1 MEKVQSQT
9 GTPLVEQE
17 DITGFSLKTI
27 LITTIGIL
35 LFVMYVGILMYG
47 ENSLTVLT
55 DLKKKK
61 ENLLS
66 EQKSLKNENQRLQK
80 TFFELNQLESKE

>member
-1 MEKVQSQT
+1 MTDTREEA
-9 GTPLVEQE
+9 G
-17 DITGFSLKTI
+17 IAGFSLKTF
-27 LITTIGIL
+27 LVTALGIL
-35 LFVMYVGILMYG
+35 LFGIYVGVLMYG